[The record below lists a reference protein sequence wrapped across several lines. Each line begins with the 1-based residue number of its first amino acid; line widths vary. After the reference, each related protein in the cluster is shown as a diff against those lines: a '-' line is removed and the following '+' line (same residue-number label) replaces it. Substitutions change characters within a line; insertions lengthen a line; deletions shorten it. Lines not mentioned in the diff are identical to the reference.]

1 MWKVIQEVL
10 PILLVVLLISQYV
23 IPVVFNG
30 TTWWLFKPEK
40 KKEVKSTVTSTL
52 LKDITETKAVVDE
65 TKVKVEVVK
74 NKVKE
79 NLKTAEDLKKEAD
92 KLN

>member
-40 KKEVKSTVTSTL
+40 KKEVKSTDTSTL